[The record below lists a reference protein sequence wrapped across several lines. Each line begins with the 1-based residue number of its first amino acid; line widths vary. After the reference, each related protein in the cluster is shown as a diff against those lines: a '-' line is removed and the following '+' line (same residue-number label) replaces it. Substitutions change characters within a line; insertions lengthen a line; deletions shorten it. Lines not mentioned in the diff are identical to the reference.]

1 MVLQQFERRL
11 ERLVEGTFAIA
22 YRKGLQ
28 PLEVGR
34 RLAREMD
41 LGRTMGIRGKVAPNV
56 FTVMLSGTDMARF
69 ESFAE
74 VLARELA
81 EAAREHARDEEYGLL
96 GPVEVILETDPNL
109 RAGVFAVTS
118 EFREAPG
125 GFPVASLVLE
135 DGQCL
140 PIGEEPIL
148 VGRLESCTIVVE
160 DASVSRHHAEIS
172 RIEDAVV
179 LADLD
184 STNGTRVNGVLV
196 SRHELSDGDR
206 ITVGATTF
214 TFEAR

>member
-41 LGRTMGIRGKVAPNV
+41 LGRTMGIRGMVAPNV
-56 FTVMLSGTDMARF
+56 FTVMLSGADLARF

-81 EAAREHARDEEYGLL
+81 EAAREHAHDEGYALL
-96 GPVEVILETDPNL
+96 GPIEVALELDPDL
-109 RAGVFAVTS
+109 RPGVFAVAG
-118 EFREAPG
+118 EVKEAPG
-125 GFPVASLVLE
+125 GYPVASLVLE
-135 DGQCL
+135 DGQRL

-148 VGRLESCTIVVE
+148 IGRLESCTIVVE

-172 RIEDAVV
+172 RVGEAVV

-184 STNGTRVNGVLV
+184 STNGTRVNGLMVA
-196 SRHELSDGDR
+196 RYELCDGDQ
-206 ITVGATTF
+206 ISVGATTF
-214 TFEAR
+214 IFEAR

>member
-196 SRHELSDGDR
+196 SRHELSDGDQ